1 MPESPAADRC
11 GNRNGGF
18 DDPMA
23 KEDRIGVLVGW
34 SSRDLGPNIMLELQ
48 TFEKE
53 RWDAGD
59 EPDHARLFLTR
70 SQAAVLANHLL
81 QISGAQRPSRRRG
94 WLTGLLK

>member
-1 MPESPAADRC
+1 MANGSGE
-11 GNRNGGF
+11 GNGGF
-18 DDPMA
+18 DNPMT

-48 TFEKE
+48 TFEKA
-53 RWDAGD
+53 RWDSGD

-81 QISGAQRPSRRRG
+81 QVSGAQRPPKRQG
-94 WLTGLLK
+94 WLTALFK